1 MPTFAANHTYYKM
14 YYKAKSATL
23 LSLSLMVVLFYASC
37 RKNEAKDSTDA
48 INKKDISVKMAKGLY
63 ESFTGASSSI
73 KKTAA
78 SKEGV
83 KAVNTTQ
90 CGLSTDSVVNT
101 TINVAADATKYTV
114 TGHINIKYICDQNNW
129 NTIGYTLTD
138 SLHTVRSTPVS
149 SEDAT
154 VVDKYDAVTKNYN
167 YGVVTVNG
175 VQRSHIIFTSNYPSP
190 VTTDQNNNFTLQN
203 MVVEAFAP
211 KGADI
216 TSGNALFVVQGK
228 RNGTAY
234 NFSGN
239 IKFLGNHKVLV
250 TFLDEAYNVNMI
262 TGEVTAA
269 K

>member
-1 MPTFAANHTYYKM
+1 M

-23 LSLSLMVVLFYASC
+23 FSLSLMVVLFYASC
-37 RKNEAKDSTDA
+37 RKNEAKESTNT
-48 INKKDISVKMAKGLY
+48 INKKDISIKMAKGLY

-90 CGLSTDSVVNT
+90 CGLSVDSVVNT
-101 TINVAADATKYTV
+101 TFNVAADATKYTV
-114 TGHINIKYICDQNNW
+114 TGRINIKYICDQSNW

-138 SLHTVRSTPVS
+138 SLHTVRSTPVYN
-149 SEDAT
+149 EDAT
-154 VVDKYDAVTKNYN
+154 VLDKYDAVTKNYN

-175 VQRSHIIFTSNYPSP
+175 GQKSHIIFTSKYPSP

-216 TSGNALFVVQGK
+216 TSGNALFVVQG
-228 RNGTAY
+228 NIDGTAY
-234 NFSGN
+234 SFSGN
-239 IKFLGNHKVLV
+239 IKFLGNYKVLI
-250 TFLDEAYNVNMI
+250 TFLDEAYNVNMMS
-262 TGEVTAA
+262 GEVTSA

>member
-1 MPTFAANHTYYKM
+1 MFH
-14 YYKAKSATL
+14 KAKSAAVLL
-23 LSLSLMVVLFYASC
+23 LSLLVVLFYTSC
-37 RKNEAKDSTDA
+37 RKNEAKESTNA
-48 INKKDISVKMAKGLY
+48 ISKKDISIKMAKGLY
-63 ESFTGASSSI
+63 ESFTGAGSSV

-78 SKEGV
+78 SKEGI

-90 CGLSTDSVVNT
+90 CGVSVDSVVNT

-114 TGHINIKYICDQNNW
+114 TGHINIKYICDQSNW

-138 SLHTVRSTPVS
+138 SLHTVRSTPVYA
-149 SEDAT
+149 EDAT
-154 VVDKYDAVTKNYN
+154 VIDKYDAVTKNFN

-175 VQRSHIIFTSNYPSP
+175 VQKSHIIFTSKYPEP

-216 TSGNALFVVQGK
+216 TSGNALFVMQGK
-228 RNGTAY
+228 INGTAY

-250 TFLDEAYNVNMI
+250 TFLDEAYNVDMMS
-262 TGEVTAA
+262 GEVTAA
-269 K
+269 Q

>member
-1 MPTFAANHTYYKM
+1 M
-14 YYKAKSATL
+14 YAKAKSATF
-23 LSLSLMVVLFYASC
+23 LSLSLMVVLFYTSC
-37 RKNEAKDSTDA
+37 RKNEAKESANA
-48 INKKDISVKMAKGLY
+48 INKKDISVRMAKGLY

-73 KKTAA
+73 RKTAA

-83 KAVNTTQ
+83 KSVNTTQ
-90 CGLSTDSVVNT
+90 CGLSVDSVVNT
-101 TINVAADATKYTV
+101 TINVPADATKYTV
-114 TGHINIKYICDQNNW
+114 TGRINIKYICDQSNW

-138 SLHTVRSTPVS
+138 SLHTVRSTPVYA
-149 SEDAT
+149 EDAT
-154 VVDKYDAVTKNYN
+154 VIDKYDAVTKNYN

-175 VQRSHIIFTSNYPSP
+175 VQKSHIILNSKYSSP
-190 VTTDQNNNFTLQN
+190 ANTDQNNNFTLQN

-228 RNGTAY
+228 IDGTAY

-239 IKFLGNHKVLV
+239 IKFLGDHKVLV
-250 TFLDEAYNVNMI
+250 TFLDEAYNVDLI
-262 TGEVTAA
+262 SGKVTSA

>member
-1 MPTFAANHTYYKM
+1 M
-14 YYKAKSATL
+14 YHKAKSVIF
-23 LSLSLMVVLFYASC
+23 LSLSLMVVLFYTSC
-37 RKNEAKDSTDA
+37 RKNEAKESANT
-48 INKKDISVKMAKGLY
+48 INKKDISIKMAKGLY
-63 ESFTGASSSI
+63 ESLTGTNASI

-78 SKEGV
+78 SKNNT

-90 CGLSTDSVVNT
+90 CGLSVDSVVNT
-101 TINVAADATKYTV
+101 AYNVPTDPAHYTI
-114 TGHINIKYICDQNNW
+114 TGRVNIKYICDQYSW

-138 SLHTVRSTPVS
+138 SLHTVRGTPVYA
-149 SEDAT
+149 EDAT
-154 VVDKYDAVTKNYN
+154 VMNKYDAVTKNYN

-175 VQRSHIIFTSNYPSP
+175 VQKSHILLTTYYPIP

-216 TSGNALFVVQGK
+216 TSGDALFVVQGK
-228 RNGTAY
+228 IDGTAY

-239 IKFLGNHKVLV
+239 ITFLGNHKVLV
-250 TFLDEAYNVNMI
+250 TFLDEAYNVDMLS
-262 TGEVTAA
+262 GEVTAA

>member
-1 MPTFAANHTYYKM
+1 M
-14 YYKAKSATL
+14 YHKAKSAAL
-23 LSLSLMVVLFYASC
+23 LSLSLIVVLFYASC
-37 RKNEAKDSTDA
+37 RKNEAKESANT
-48 INKKDISVKMAKGLY
+48 INKKDISIKMAKGLY
-63 ESFTGASSSI
+63 ESFTGSSSSI

-78 SKEGV
+78 TKEGV
-83 KAVNTTQ
+83 KAANTTQ
-90 CGLSTDSVVNT
+90 CGLSVDSVVNT
-101 TINVAADATKYTV
+101 TINVAADATKYNV
-114 TGHINIKYICDQNNW
+114 TGRINIKYICDQNKW

-138 SLHTVRSTPVS
+138 SLHTVRSTPVY

-175 VQRSHIIFTSNYPSP
+175 VQKSHIIFTSNYPSP

-203 MVVEAFAP
+203 MVVEAFAS
-211 KGADI
+211 KSADI

-228 RNGTAY
+228 MEGTAY

-239 IKFLGNHKVLV
+239 IKFLGNRKVLV
-250 TFLDEAYNVNMI
+250 TFLDEAYNVDMI
-262 TGEVTAA
+262 SGEVTAA

>member
-1 MPTFAANHTYYKM
+1 M
-14 YYKAKSATL
+14 YAKAKSAAL
-23 LSLSLMVVLFYASC
+23 FSLSLIAIMFYAC
-37 RKNEAKDSTDA
+37 RKNEAKESATA
-48 INKKDISVKMAKGLY
+48 ISKKDISVSMAKGLY
-63 ESFTGASSSI
+63 TSFTGASSSI
-73 KKTAA
+73 KKTAV

-90 CGLSTDSVVNT
+90 CGSSVDSVVNST
-101 TINVAADATKYTV
+101 FNVPADETKYTI

-138 SLHTVRSTPVS
+138 SLHTVRSMPVYN
-149 SEDAT
+149 EDAT
-154 VVDKYDAVTKNYN
+154 VIDKYDAITKNYN

-175 VQRSHIIFTSNYPSP
+175 TQKSHIIFTSKYPSP

-203 MVVEAFAP
+203 MVVEAFAS

-228 RNGTAY
+228 INGTAY

-239 IKFLGNHKVLV
+239 IKFLSNHKVLV
-250 TFLDEAYNVNMI
+250 TFLDEAYNVDMLS
-262 TGEVTAA
+262 GEVTTA